1 MAFDAGM
8 MTFSVREMHRAVSGG
23 KVEKIYQPSRDEIVF
38 LVKSGGAFRLH
49 ICAGSSPMIGLTE
62 EKTENPE
69 KAPNFCM
76 LLRKHLAGARV
87 ESVTQPG
94 FERCARITFDAYDDL
109 GFAAKKHIIAEIMGK
124 YSNIILTDANDRII
138 ALLKPI
144 DLAASEIRPLLPGME
159 YDPPALQSKSDPVAP
174 DTDHLA
180 ALGKVGDDVAAC
192 RAVTSAVYGMSPQNA
207 AELARRAAGDANAPL
222 GACRAALVA
231 AMRDFRRVFEDDE
244 GVPTLLR
251 REDGSV
257 ADYSFLDLSAEGI
270 KEHPDSFAAL
280 FDTFFG
286 ERSRAERVHQ
296 RASDVERLLSNAE
309 SRLEK
314 KIDLLESELANADEG
329 ETHRLR
335 GDLITANIYR
345 MERGMDEIVV
355 DNYYD
360 EMKSVRIPLDSRL
373 TPQANAQKY
382 YKKYRKAQ
390 SAKVH
395 LAEQIELARA
405 DLAYIRSVADA
416 LSRASGETEIAQIRA
431 ELHSAGFGSRLRA
444 ADARKTKSPAV
455 LRFRTSDGAELF
467 VGKNNLANDYIRTH
481 IASKNDWWF
490 HVKARPGSHVVMV
503 KDGAEPTDRDFTEA
517 ATVAAVYSSAAKNA
531 PTEVDYVRV
540 RELKKPA
547 GAKPGFVIYHT
558 NFSTVVT
565 SDEKA
570 VEALAVK

>member
-8 MTFSVREMHRAVSGG
+8 MAFSVREMHRAAAGG

-38 LVKSGGAFRLH
+38 QIKSGGAFRLH
-49 ICAGSSPMIGLTE
+49 ICAGSSPMIGLTN

-87 ESVTQPG
+87 ESVNQPG

-109 GFAAKKHIIAEIMGK
+109 GFAAKKHIVAEIMGK
-124 YSNIILTDANDRII
+124 YSNIILTDESDRII

-144 DLAASEIRPLLPGME
+144 DLAASEIRPLLPGMR
-159 YDPPALQSKSDPVAP
+159 YDPPALQDKADPVSPA
-174 DTDHLA
+174 TDHLA
-180 ALGKVGDDVAAC
+180 SLAAVGDDVAAC
-192 RAVTSAVYGMSPQNA
+192 RAVTSAFYGISSQNA
-207 AELARRAAGDANAPL
+207 AEIARRAAGDPNAPI
-222 GACRAALVA
+222 GFCRTALA
-231 AMRDFRRVFEDDE
+231 GAMRDFRRVFEDDIP
-244 GVPTLLR
+244 VPTLLR

-257 ADYSFLDLSAEGI
+257 ADYSFLDLSAGGT
-270 KEHPDSFAAL
+270 KEHPATFAEL

-314 KIDLLESELANADEG
+314 KLALLEGELANADEG
-329 ETHRLR
+329 ETYRLW
-335 GDLITANIYR
+335 GDLVTANIYR
-345 MERGMDEIVV
+345 MERGMDEVVV

-373 TPQANAQKY
+373 APQANAQKY

-395 LAEQIELARA
+395 LAEQIELARS
-405 DLAYIRSVADA
+405 DLAYIRSVADS

-431 ELHSAGFGSRLRA
+431 ELHAAGYGSRLKA

-455 LRFRTSDGAELF
+455 LRFRTTDGAELY

-481 IASKNDWWF
+481 VAAKNDWWF
-490 HVKARPGSHVVMV
+490 HVKDRPGSHVVMT
-503 KDGAEPTDRDFTEA
+503 KDGEPTDRDFTEA

-558 NFSTVVT
+558 NYSTVVT
-565 SDEKA
+565 SDENLA
-570 VEALAVK
+570 ASLAVK